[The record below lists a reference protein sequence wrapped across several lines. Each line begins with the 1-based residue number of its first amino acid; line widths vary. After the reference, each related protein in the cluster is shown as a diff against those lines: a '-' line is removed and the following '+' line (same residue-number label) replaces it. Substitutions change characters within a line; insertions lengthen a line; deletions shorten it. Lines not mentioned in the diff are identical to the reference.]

1 MLTPKLRAALRTVA
15 LSDADQAAAALAV
28 HYAEAI
34 DRGDAD
40 DLVKLG
46 TALLS
51 ALESLGMTPRARRS
65 LVKGA
70 TRGGPASPLDELRDR
85 RGARGAG

>member
-1 MLTPKLRAALRTVA
+1 MLTPKLRAALRKVA

-34 DRGDAD
+34 DTGD

-46 TALLS
+46 PPLLQ
-51 ALESLGMTPRARRS
+51 ALEALGMTPRARRS

-70 TRGGPASPLDELRDR
+70 SHGGPASPLDELRR
-85 RGARGAG
+85 RKRERAAG